1 MMKKSYCALIF
12 SLLTSIMCLW
22 GCSVKEDRDACPCDL
37 ILDLSEMD
45 IDCYED
51 LRVFITDES
60 GPVYKSYSDFTDF
73 WPEYGFSVPRSVL
86 TVNVCSGEGGCF
98 DDLKGVLIPYGEDC
112 PRIFMYSSVVDARCE
127 SARDTVC
134 LHKNHCVAEIYLE
147 KDDADSRYELCLKG
161 NVCGYGMA
169 GQPIRG
175 DFSCR
180 PAGDPDRGYKV
191 SLPRQVDTSLILEID
206 DGSEVLKT
214 FALGE
219 YIVAG
224 GYDWNDPDL
233 EDITVHINWTLTSV
247 ILTVSGWDWIYEC
260 EIVI

>member
-45 IDCYED
+45 MDCYED
-51 LRVFITDES
+51 LRVFITDEF

-98 DDLKGVLIPYGEDC
+98 DDLKGVLIPYGEEC
-112 PRIFMYSSVVDARCE
+112 PRIFMYSSAVDARCE
-127 SARDTVC
+127 AVREIVN
-134 LHKNHCVAEIYLE
+134 LNKNHCVVDLYLE
-147 KDDADSRYELCLKG
+147 NDAADSRYELCLKG
-161 NVCGYGMA
+161 NVCGYGMN
-169 GQPIRG
+169 GQPVQG
-175 DFSCR
+175 EFSFR
-180 PAGDPDRGYKV
+180 PDGNPDRGYRAC
-191 SLPRQVDTSLILEID
+191 LPRQSDTSLMLEID

-214 FALGE
+214 FSLGE

-224 GYDWNDPDL
+224 GYDWTAPDL

-247 ILTVSGWDWIYEC
+247 ILTVSSWDWIYEC